1 MPETDERYELYYW
14 PSIPGRGEYV
24 RLMLET
30 AGAPYVDVARLPAGE
45 GGGVR
50 ALMTFLNGE
59 HDGMLPF
66 APPFLR
72 LGTLVIAQTPLICQF
87 LAPRLGLVPE
97 DERSRLAAHQIEL
110 TIADLVTEAHDAHHP
125 VGSGLY
131 YDDQKTEARRAAEQL
146 REHRIPKFLGWLD
159 RVIERNDGTHL
170 VGTELSYADLSAF
183 QTLEGL
189 RYAFP
194 NAMKRAEP
202 KARRLVAL
210 RHRVEDH
217 PRLAAY
223 LASDRRIA
231 FNEDGIFRHYPELD
245 P

>member
-14 PSIPGRGEYV
+14 PSIQGRGEYV
-24 RLMLET
+24 RLMFET
-30 AGAPYVDVARLPAGE
+30 AGAPYVDVARMPADE
-45 GGGVR
+45 GGGVS
-50 ALMTFLNGE
+50 ALMAFLKGE
-59 HDGMLPF
+59 QEGMLPF

-97 DERSRLAAHQIEL
+97 DDRSRLAAHQIEL

-131 YDDQKTEARRAAEQL
+131 YDDQKAEARRAAEQL
-146 REHRIPKFLGWLD
+146 REHRIPKFLTWLE
-159 RVIERNDGTHL
+159 RVLERNGGEHL
-170 VGTELSYADLSAF
+170 VGAELSYADLSAF
-183 QTLEGL
+183 QTIEGL

-194 NAMKRAEP
+194 KAMKRVEQ
-202 KARRLVAL
+202 KTRRLSAL
-210 RHRVEDH
+210 RDRVADH

-223 LASDRRIA
+223 LDSDRRIP